1 MESKRKGISL
11 FKKIF
16 SGYIIAIIDIV
27 IIAVIIVVHA
37 QGFSK
42 NAEKVQEEILPNTTD
57 AANEKHVPV
66 VNVEGNKVTVNVG
79 TAPHPMTDAHYIG
92 WVVLC
97 TNLGNQRKL
106 LSPDSEPKAEF
117 LLLENESV
125 EACYAYCNLH
135 GLWKA

>member
-1 MESKRKGISL
+1 MKFYRCSHCEN
-11 FKKIF
+11 
-16 SGYIIAIIDIV
+16 IIAYV
-27 IIAVIIVVHA
+27 ENSGVPVFCCG
-37 QGFSK
+37 QK
-42 NAEKVQEEILPNTTD
+42 MEEILPNTTD

>member
-1 MESKRKGISL
+1 MKFYRCSHCGN
-11 FKKIF
+11 
-16 SGYIIAIIDIV
+16 IIAYVENSGVPVFCCGQKMED
-27 IIAVIIVVHA
+27 
-37 QGFSK
+37 
-42 NAEKVQEEILPNTTD
+42 ILPNTTD